1 MKLWP
6 SSRGGRAVGAFAVV
20 AAGCTLIGMWWDYQD
35 RAESLP
41 GMPLWG
47 NVILILVAGTG
58 AAIVEFRRKL
68 D

>member
-6 SSRGGRAVGAFAVV
+6 TSRSGRAAGAFAVV
-20 AAGCTLIGMWWDYQD
+20 AALCVLDGMWWNNHA

-41 GMPLWG
+41 VMPSWG

-58 AAIVEFRRKL
+58 AAIIEFRRKP